1 LDQLTDVLSVLSDDV
16 DSHSTMAMAGLCL
29 WGWTWG
35 WGGGWGCEGW
45 GCFDYGPLCGAEVL
59 DQVAAYG
66 ADVCFDG
73 VYDVTAYDGGGVCDT
88 TGFEACDTGAVDAVT
103 SVFDVGGFLF

>member
-35 WGGGWGCEGW
+35 WGGGW